1 MPEYKRLI
9 QKVEYVLRGS
19 EKARNSDIEL
29 TLLVWWSF
37 YQHLVVEHEGRK
49 MVALADIRNLPH
61 EDAISRIRRKFQEN
75 GDYEAT
81 DPVVIERRRK
91 EGRVSAASKDIEEL
105 GRALE

>member
-1 MPEYKRLI
+1 MHKTLKE
-9 QKVEYVLRGS
+9 KVGYVLQGS

-37 YQHLVVEHEGRK
+37 YKHLVVEHEGRK
-49 MVALADIRNLPH
+49 MVALSDIRTLPH

-81 DPVVIERRRK
+81 DPVVIERRSK
-91 EGRVSAASKDIEEL
+91 ERRVSAAAHDIDKL
-105 GRALE
+105 AASLAT